1 LPRFG
6 DWHRS
11 LHSPAPAGRAPAD
24 GARGERGRRDLVD
37 LYLFSSHAAADAPAR
52 LHRKLDRLGID
63 PDAIR
68 RRLDDLGKSTLRHA
82 AAIDAVI
89 QGQIDPASAATLAD
103 AGGGRAVLASVRG
116 LLGDLL
122 ATSGKRS

>member
-1 LPRFG
+1 MGNFS
-6 DWHRS
+6 RS
-11 LHSPAPAGRAPAD
+11 GKASGSPSSSVAPSVIVT
-24 GARGERGRRDLVD
+24 DL
-37 LYLFSSHAAADAPAR
+37 FT
-52 LHRKLDRLGID
+52 
-63 PDAIR
+63 

-89 QGQIDPASAATLAD
+89 RGQIDPASAATLAD

-116 LLGDLL
+116 LLVDLL